1 MPTPQR
7 SSAAGG
13 FWPHWHD
20 NKLFALLLAILLA
33 YGIVWMAGMIRT
45 QGYAKQMAPSISVTA
60 TGEAVL
66 ETDLATV
73 DLGVTSSGATGDA
86 AQDANTE
93 KVNALIAKLKE
104 MGVEDRDLQTTNYS
118 IYPQYDYNVS
128 PPTVV
133 GYEATQTV
141 TARIRNK
148 DMVGAILAA
157 AGDLGA
163 TNVGN
168 VRYDAD
174 DSSSAEAEA
183 RAEAIARAHEQAQ
196 QIADSLG
203 VQLVDVVSYS
213 ESFGEPPYYPYPA
226 ADSAGRGGGSPVIE
240 EGEPEVMVTIY
251 VNYAVR

>member
-1 MPTPQR
+1 MPSPQQR
-7 SSAAGG
+7 SSAPGG

-33 YGIVWMAGMIRT
+33 YAIVWMAGMIRT
-45 QGYAKQMAPSISVTA
+45 QGHVKQMAPSISVTA
-60 TGEAVL
+60 TGDAVL

-73 DLGVTSSGATGDA
+73 DLGVTSAGATGDA

-93 KVNALIAKLKE
+93 KVNALLTKLKE
-104 MGVEDRDLQTTNYS
+104 LGIEERDLQTTNYS

-128 PPTVV
+128 PPAVV

-148 DMVGAILAA
+148 DMVGSILAT

-168 VRYDAD
+168 VRYEAD
-174 DSSSAEAEA
+174 DSSDAEATA
-183 RAEAIARAHEQAQ
+183 RAEAIAKAHRQAEE
-196 QIADSLG
+196 IAESLG
-203 VQLVDVVSYS
+203 VQLADVISYS
-213 ESFGEPPYYPYPA
+213 ESFGQPPYPYA
-226 ADSAGRGGGSPVIE
+226 MADEGRGGAGVPVIE
-240 EGEPEVMVTIY
+240 EGEPEVSVTIY